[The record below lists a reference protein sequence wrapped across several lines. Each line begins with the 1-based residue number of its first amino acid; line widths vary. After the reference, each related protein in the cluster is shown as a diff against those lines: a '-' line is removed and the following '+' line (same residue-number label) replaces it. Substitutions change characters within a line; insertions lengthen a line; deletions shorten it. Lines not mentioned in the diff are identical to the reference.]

1 MTRKYVESLGG
12 PVKDNREIL
21 NEAFFKRK
29 TRKELLNLPQYEPKN
44 PKEQGS
50 FLAVT
55 DTDEVKKRLAGTFGV
70 TFGNNS
76 VRSMASK
83 AVKQFPI
90 LVSDNVEPETVV
102 MLKKLMEE
110 QYAEYISLLINNQVI
125 DLSDYSVGDETGNI
139 AIQALDTLSGA
150 QFGKGK
156 VANKAASGK
165 IGADDIFGN
174 IPLYSLLRENN
185 QIDIKTF
192 DETVNQLLED
202 AVIVPAEYT
211 SNLVEFIQNNAS
223 EIAQLNEEPTS
234 VKSDGEPTFRKDGK
248 GTELKGKVKLKDY
261 FMMDIEDNDNDI
273 TDKVLTRDRNY
284 DIRRGFHG
292 VDDNGNEIYSKL
304 TTADIVVDAKRMNQA
319 INRSVGQILTDPANY
334 EIRSKFEKAT
344 FLLQSRRIA
353 GIEYYNYLTLRL
365 GIPVSDNA
373 RQNLIKNFKIGD
385 VRDYQHGVDDR
396 DSDLNRTFRLTTDDV
411 RNISENR
418 RLVEPIVRDIC
429 KVSFGKAVGSGVL
442 GATVGAGAGAAY
454 AGYVAGAT
462 YLAAMSG
469 PLGLGVLAGAVVGSG
484 AYLIAALIKKHRAR
498 RTHGKIEGWERV
510 EALINQ
516 MEAAQADI
524 RKGNINNTTYKAIND
539 PLGKNIDI
547 TKNQKDFVKLST
559 DVNTADSTDYRES
572 FKTVSSMVDR
582 ALREAMDPNFG
593 TFTQP
598 LSEAYI
604 ENMDALCKELSEEL
618 ANDTELKA
626 EMLSEATLYKGT
638 SPMTVKYIEKKPGKD
653 VLLTP
658 SSISTRTNLAY
669 GSTEIERR
677 DNKDRRYDQPLI
689 MTVKFKERFS
699 DGKFADN
706 ELTAVIGILGKVIRI
721 PSAEM
726 EYILRE
732 NNEGNT
738 LDGFFKSNITNS
750 ISDILSGSKIS
761 KDLKGMPQS
770 ADIWHNLEKV
780 ATLAAAN
787 KISGRRN
794 NNIANAHIVFSQKE
808 IDAVRNDM
816 DIDYL
821 RDIKKT
827 AALMKRYSALTVMV
841 ANDPGQRAYIFDDQ
855 ENISWNVVPY
865 SALTGK
871 DSGDQLNAALSKL
884 SRL

>member
-1 MTRKYVESLGG
+1 M
-12 PVKDNREIL
+12 KDNREIL

-150 QFGKGK
+150 QFGKDKIANRAESGK
-156 VANKAASGK
+156 V
-165 IGADDIFGN
+165 GADDIFGN

-185 QIDIKTF
+185 QIDIKTL

-211 SNLVEFIQNNAS
+211 NNLVEFIQSNAS
-223 EIAQLNEEPTS
+223 EIAQLNEGPTS
-234 VKSDGEPTFRKDGK
+234 VKYDGEPTFRKDGK
-248 GTELKGKVKLKDY
+248 SNEPKGKVKLKDY
-261 FMMDIEDNDNDI
+261 FAMDVEDNDNNI
-273 TDKVLTRDRNY
+273 TDKILTRDRNY

-292 VDDNGNEIYSKL
+292 IDDNGNEIYSKL
-304 TTADIVVDAKRMNQA
+304 TTADIVVDQKRMDQA

-334 EIRSKFEKAT
+334 EIRNKFEKAT

-353 GIEYYNYLTLRL
+353 GMEYYQYLTLRL
-365 GIPVSDNA
+365 GIPVSDSA

-385 VRDYQHGVDDR
+385 VRDYHNFK
-396 DSDLNRTFRLTTDDV
+396 DSSFKLSEDDV
-411 RNISENR
+411 TAIEQNR
-418 RLVEPIVRDIC
+418 RLVESIVRDIC
-429 KVSFGKAVGSGVL
+429 KVNYGKYLLAGAAGGGVAGVGIGAAATGTGLSLALFSNPIGLAILAGGVVIGSGV
-442 GATVGAGAGAAY
+442 
-454 AGYVAGAT
+454 
-462 YLAAMSG
+462 S
-469 PLGLGVLAGAVVGSG
+469 
-484 AYLIAALIKKHRAR
+484 LIAALIKKYKAKKEEFRN
-498 RTHGKIEGWERV
+498 GKIEGWERV

-516 MEAAQADI
+516 MEASQAEI
-524 RKGNINNTTYKAIND
+524 RGDNINNTTYKVINN
-539 PLGKNIDI
+539 PLDKDIDI
-547 TKNQKDFVKLST
+547 TKNQKDFAKLLT
-559 DVNTADSTDYRES
+559 AVNTADSTDYRES
-572 FKTVSSMVDR
+572 FKTVTSMIDR
-582 ALREAMDPNFG
+582 SLKEEMDPNFG

-604 ENMDALCKELSEEL
+604 ENMDTLYRELAEELSKDAEL
-618 ANDTELKA
+618 NA

-816 DIDYL
+816 GIDYL
-821 RDIKKT
+821 RDVKKT
-827 AALMKRYSALTVMV
+827 AALMKRYSALTIMV